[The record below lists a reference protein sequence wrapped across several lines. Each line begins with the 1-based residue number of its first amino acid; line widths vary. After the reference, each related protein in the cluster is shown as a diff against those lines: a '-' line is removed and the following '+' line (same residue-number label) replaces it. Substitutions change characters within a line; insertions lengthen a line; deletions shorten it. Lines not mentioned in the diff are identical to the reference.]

1 MLQGVEFFKQMGAA
15 GEGLV
20 EGPNCVSL
28 MTVLMRAL
36 ELIALFLMVLQVSE
50 DQSFLSISQERR

>member
-28 MTVLMRAL
+28 MSVLMRAL
-36 ELIALFLMVLQVSE
+36 VL
-50 DQSFLSISQERR
+50 LS